1 MPTLVVLFM
10 LKLLVVKQI
19 QTNVDTLIQ
28 FETGAV
34 VHLPS
39 TEKNYVYYS
48 ELAQKSLNR
57 KQPVGVAFNNS
68 GAISEMARADNDV
81 TKSLLSK
88 DKETMAVWFQGHNG
102 TFYLRLDH
110 PEFNRISSALQ
121 HSMQSKSHV
130 WFVVRKPGL
139 FIEDVLPE

>member
-19 QTNVDTLIQ
+19 LTNVDTLIQ

-48 ELAQKSLNR
+48 ELAQKSLKSQTTR
-57 KQPVGVAFNNS
+57 RGGV
-68 GAISEMARADNDV
+68 
-81 TKSLLSK
+81 
-88 DKETMAVWFQGHNG
+88 
-102 TFYLRLDH
+102 
-110 PEFNRISSALQ
+110 
-121 HSMQSKSHV
+121 
-130 WFVVRKPGL
+130 
-139 FIEDVLPE
+139 